1 MNKKTGLIILLLL
14 LPLILLA
21 TKSHAQE
28 TLLKRISKPYFWSQ
42 YTFEAPAD
50 IEDSAYS
57 TPGENPTA
65 TLQQLQTGF
74 VFPIYMGKTF
84 RVLSGANVNWHY
96 FDFSGV
102 ELDNINTFDL
112 SIPINCMIP
121 INEQWMI
128 MALIAPGIHS
138 DLKRVDYKDFKS
150 AFLLLANYT
159 YSEHLQISMGV
170 AYSRIFGKDTFFPA
184 AGLTWMP
191 DDAWTIRLMFP
202 KPGITYSLNERLRFS
217 LGIEPAGGEWNIRDP
232 RTINNNG
239 EEYTFEFKGW
249 RMGGGAEYDITR
261 NVSAFLDAGFTIN
274 RKYIIENDDETVL
287 NSDVNDTP
295 GFRLGVQLHR

>member
-1 MNKKTGLIILLLL
+1 MYRKTGLLLLML
-14 LPLILLA
+14 LPIIFPTTESYADEPLI
-21 TKSHAQE
+21 
-28 TLLKRISKPYFWSQ
+28 KRISKPDFWTQ
-42 YTFEAPAD
+42 YTFEAPAG
-50 IEDSAYS
+50 IEDSGYT
-57 TPGENPTA
+57 TPGMNPTVS
-65 TLQQLQTGF
+65 LHELQTGF
-74 VFPIYMGKTF
+74 IFPIYMSKAF
-84 RVLSGANVNWHY
+84 RIMSGVNVNWHY

-112 SIPINCMIP
+112 SIPFNFMIP

-128 MALIAPGIHS
+128 MALVAPGIHS

-150 AFLLLANYT
+150 AFLLLASYT

-232 RTINNNG
+232 RTIDNDD

-249 RMGGGAEYDITR
+249 RTGAGAEYDITR

-274 RKYIIENDDETVL
+274 RKYIIENDDATVL
-287 NSDVNDTP
+287 NSDVDDTP
-295 GFRLGVQLHR
+295 GFRLGIQLHR